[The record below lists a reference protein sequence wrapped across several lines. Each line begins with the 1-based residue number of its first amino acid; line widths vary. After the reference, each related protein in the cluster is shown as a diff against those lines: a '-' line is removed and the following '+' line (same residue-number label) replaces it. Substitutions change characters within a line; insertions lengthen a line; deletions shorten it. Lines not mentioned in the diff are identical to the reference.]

1 MKRLKLFGSYHVTI
15 SPIKHTQDGFIQMAK
30 VYEGRVCL
38 DHHIFTAPVT
48 NLEVRE
54 HFLNLLITNKNK
66 HTNA

>member
-1 MKRLKLFGSYHVTI
+1 MKRLKLFGSFHVTI
-15 SPIKHTQDGFIQMAK
+15 SPIKHTPDGFVQLAK

-54 HFLNLLITNKNK
+54 YFLNLLINTKNNSK
-66 HTNA
+66 L